1 MNFKGMERQ
10 LEIVKS
16 EKISLNNQIVQ
27 LKKTNEDLSGNL
39 PMEKKNMKN
48 YFN

>member
-1 MNFKGMERQ
+1 MEKQ

-27 LKKTNEDLSGNL
+27 LRKTNEDFERKFT
-39 PMEKKNMKN
+39 MEKKNMKN